1 MRGAW
6 GRLEGARLEIHEPEE
21 KENASSKGMEAM
33 KTASL
38 ILERLG
44 AAVGGLAVHA

>member
-1 MRGAW
+1 M
-6 GRLEGARLEIHEPEE
+6 LLQGARLEIQGPEE
-21 KENASSKGMEAM
+21 KENASSKRMEAM

-44 AAVGGLAVHA
+44 AAIGGLTERICNVV